1 MAERSAMDS
10 FEFNKIVG
18 ALLGTCLFLLALN
31 IVAEAIY
38 APAEPAK
45 PGYEI
50 DIKQK
55 PAAPAAGQPAAP
67 EESIEQL
74 LAKANVS
81 QGETTAKQCTVCHTF
96 QKGGPNMVGPNLW
109 GIVGRPR
116 ASEPGYMYS
125 DAMKAKGG
133 TWTIDELSMFLTNPR
148 GYIPG
153 TKMTFAGL
161 PRGNQRAD
169 VIDYLNTLSD
179 NPQPLPVAKQ

>member
-1 MAERSAMDS
+1 MDS
-10 FEFNKIVG
+10 FEFNKIIG
-18 ALLGTCLFLLALN
+18 AVLGTFLFLLALN

-38 APAEPAK
+38 APTEPAK

-50 DIKQK
+50 EIKK
-55 PAAPAAGQPAAP
+55 PEAAAKPGQPAAP

-74 LAKANVS
+74 LAKADVS
-81 QGETTAKQCTVCHTF
+81 RGEMIAKQCSACHTF
-96 QKGGPNMVGPNLW
+96 QKGGPNGIGPNLW
-109 GIVGRPR
+109 GVVGRPR
-116 ASEPGYMYS
+116 ASEPDFMYS

-133 TWTIDELSMFLTNPR
+133 TWTIDELNMFLTNPR

-169 VIDYLNTLSD
+169 VIDYLNTLAD
-179 NPQPLPVAKQ
+179 NPKPLPVAKQ